1 MKNKYKKQEVLD
13 LIKENDE
20 KHLKAL
26 QEQQEKQNRLS
37 EEIKKLRSELE
48 TYKNQEKLKS
58 ATIKSAEK
66 EAEEIKKTAELQYLT
81 ECEKLF
87 VFKERWQEYFTYLA
101 ETYPYYNSVNQA
113 KEIICEL
120 NKILGKAEKP
130 IEMIEHMDNVFL
142 QQGIALSKKD
152 VAVSPILATS
162 VSENGFDMSAVLN
175 PGELD
180 LEDLCKE
187 LGLMEDE

>member
-26 QEQQEKQNRLS
+26 QEQQNRLS

-66 EAEEIKKTAELQYLT
+66 QAEEIKKTAELQYLT

-113 KEIICEL
+113 KEIISEL
-120 NKILGKAEKP
+120 DKILGKAEKP

-142 QQGIALSKKD
+142 QQNIALNKKD